1 MMMMMMMLRVCLGN
15 KSVNVVGML
24 VCVIYVGR
32 HTPSVVIQ
40 RCIFYQYQLIWVRY
54 WCSM

>member
-1 MMMMMMMLRVCLGN
+1 MMMMMLRVCLGN

-54 WCSM
+54 